1 MDEAWMA
8 LSPLRPRTVMKSVA
22 ILGCGPSGLMAAH
35 AGMLS
40 GWNVAIYSRKVK
52 SELHGA
58 QYLHQPI
65 PGLPCGSPK
74 LVRYFLRGTP
84 EDYRR
89 KVYGDTWDGTVS
101 PEDFEENHDAWDLR
115 LAYEHLWET
124 WEYDIRPID
133 IKWSADGGL
142 PKHLSKYDM
151 VISTVP
157 RTVWDSDPN
166 HFESTLIW
174 AKGDRV
180 GRIGQEDNTIEC
192 NAEPNVAWYRSAKIF
207 GHSTFEWPWR
217 AHYQGQ
223 DVPPMAGAV
232 KVRKPLRYTGEDHT
246 GFIHLG
252 RYGAWEKGVLTS
264 DTFFEAMKAF
274 ANDTIG

>member
-1 MDEAWMA
+1 
-8 LSPLRPRTVMKSVA
+8 MKSVA
-22 ILGCGPSGLMAAH
+22 VIGCGPSGLMAAH
-35 AGMLS
+35 AGMMS

-65 PGLPCGSPK
+65 PGLPCGTPK
-74 LVRYFLRGTP
+74 VVTYRLHGTP

-89 KVYGDTWDGTVS
+89 KVYGDSWDGTVS

-115 LAYEHLWET
+115 LAYEHLWES

-142 PKHLSKYDM
+142 PKHLSKYDL

-157 RTVWDSDPN
+157 RTVWDPEPS
-166 HFESTLIW
+166 HFESTQIW
-174 AKGDRV
+174 AIGD
-180 GRIGQEDNTIEC
+180 GDPTNGYASQEDNTIICE
-192 NAEPNVAWYRSAKIF
+192 ADRYVRWYRSAKIF
-207 GHSTFEWPWR
+207 GHSTLEWPQFWNHSY
-217 AHYQGQ
+217 ATVH
-223 DVPPMAGAV
+223 PPAPGAV
-232 KVRKPLRYTGEDHT
+232 RVRKPLRYTGEDHT

-264 DTFFEAMKAF
+264 DVFFDAMKAF
-274 ANDTIG
+274 ANDSID